1 MVEFTLVM
9 LNVIMEQHHSPAGIQ
24 ANNDANNAPTSEK
37 WIRLPKAGKTCEYSG
52 LGRTYI
58 HKLAKAGK
66 IRTKSLREFGTV
78 RGVRLIWLPSLMK
91 FIADHK
97 GEDAQ

>member
-1 MVEFTLVM
+1 MFNDAM
-9 LNVIMEQHHSPAGIQ
+9 DANHSPAGIQ
-24 ANNDANNAPTSEK
+24 ANINANNAPTSEK

-66 IRTKSLREFGTV
+66 IKSKSLRSSGAS

-91 FIADHK
+91 FISNHQEGDTVC
-97 GEDAQ
+97 